1 MTAPSS
7 FFKPSAAEHGA
18 VAATSVCKMAMADS
32 ITVVVDVS
40 AGVVVGGQLG
50 R

>member
-18 VAATSVCKMAMADS
+18 VAATSVYKMAMADS
-32 ITVVVDVS
+32 LTVVDVS
-40 AGVVVGGQLG
+40 AGVAVGGPLG